1 MGSPEV
7 IDGRYA
13 VSGPLGR
20 GGMAEVFR
28 ATDTATGRG
37 VAIKLLHSV
46 EPTSTRRFRSEIDVL
61 ARLDH
66 PGVVK
71 LRGWGTHDDV
81 PYLVLDLAGG
91 PTLADELADGAL
103 GLDRTIAAGQQ
114 VAEALVHAHALGIV
128 HRDVKPSNIL
138 VDGAGRTRLADF
150 GIARLAGGPSLTS
163 TGQVVGSAP
172 YLAPEQVA
180 GEEAGPATDVY
191 ALGLVMIECL
201 TGRRCYP
208 GTLVEAAVGRLHR
221 PPVVPPDVPAW
232 LRDILTAMTARD
244 PTARPTAAAVAEALR
259 RRDADPVLDATAPHA
274 FETAADGDR
283 TALLPAGAAPLA
295 PRPPSVMRRHT
306 GAILG
311 AALLSVL
318 ALLAWM
324 EARADPPAGQSP
336 DPQATTSTTV
346 APATTAP
353 APPPGADDGQV
364 SDAGGKGHGGGNGR
378 GNGNGRGKGGS
389 AD

>member
-37 VAIKLLHSV
+37 VAIKLLHRV

-114 VAEALVHAHALGIV
+114 VAEALVHAHALGVV

-180 GEEAGPATDVY
+180 GEDAGPATDVY

-208 GTLVEAAVGRLHR
+208 GGQVEAAVSRLHR
-221 PPVVPPDVPAW
+221 SPVVPPDAPAW
-232 LRDILTAMTARD
+232 LRDILSAMTARE
-244 PTARPTAAAVAEALR
+244 PVRRPTAAAVADALR
-259 RRDADPVLDATAPHA
+259 RRDADPVLATTAPHE
-274 FETAADGDR
+274 FETAEDDDR
-283 TALLPAGAAPLA
+283 TAPLPAGPPLA
-295 PRPPSVMRRHT
+295 RRPLPDMRRHAA
-306 GAILG
+306 AILG
-311 AALLSVL
+311 AALLSVI
-318 ALLAWM
+318 ALLAWV
-324 EARADPPAGQSP
+324 ESRADAPATRSP
-336 DPQATTSTTV
+336 DPQVTSTTA
-346 APATTAP
+346 APATV
-353 APPPGADDGQV
+353 APPPPEADDGEGPGARGNDQ
-364 SDAGGKGHGGGNGR
+364 GGNGNGR
-378 GNGNGRGKGGS
+378 GNGKGRGNGGS